1 MAEKRTSEFED
12 KLIKILQ
19 TIMQI
24 EKILKIEWNL
34 PRIVGQFQTV

>member
-1 MAEKRTSEFED
+1 MAEKRVSEFED

-24 EKILKIEWNL
+24 EKIKEIE
-34 PRIVGQFQTV
+34 